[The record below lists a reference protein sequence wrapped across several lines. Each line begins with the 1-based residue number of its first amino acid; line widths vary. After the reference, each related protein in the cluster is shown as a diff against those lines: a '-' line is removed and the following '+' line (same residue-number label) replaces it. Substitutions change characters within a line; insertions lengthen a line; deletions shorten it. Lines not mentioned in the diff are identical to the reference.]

1 MNVVKNDIESLVKK
15 ELLVSNKKYPLFHSG
30 HEAYAV
36 ILEESDEAREELI
49 EVELGL
55 CSIWQNVKDDNVG
68 KEIKEIILE
77 ARKRAINLAC
87 EAVQVAAM
95 LDKFIMSFEE
105 QFNE

>member
-1 MNVVKNDIESLVKK
+1 MNIVRNDIENLVKK
-15 ELLVSNKKYPLFHSG
+15 ELLSSNRKYPLFHSG

-36 ILEESDEAREELI
+36 ILEEYDEAWEELVGVN
-49 EVELGL
+49 EGVR
-55 CSIWQNVKDDNVG
+55 SIWQNVKEDNIS
-68 KEIKEIILE
+68 KELKEVILE
-77 ARKRAINLAC
+77 AKDRAVKLAC

>member
-1 MNVVKNDIESLVKK
+1 MNVVKNDIENLVKK
-15 ELLVSNKKYPLFHSG
+15 ELLASNRKYPLFHSG

-36 ILEESDEAREELI
+36 ILEESEEASTEL
-49 EVELGL
+49 VELEL
-55 CSIWQNVKDDNVG
+55 CLRSIWKNVKEDNVSRDL
-68 KEIKEIILE
+68 KEIILE
-77 ARKRAINLAC
+77 SKKRVINLAC